1 MTISINTPAD
11 QISSLS
17 ALDKAA
23 IIYALAVKYCPED
36 FQGFLSEATL
46 AKKAGGLNKCKNIC
60 LVDIL
65 RHVSM
70 SDEDRNILR
79 DCI

>member
-1 MTISINTPAD
+1 MTISINISAD

-23 IIYALAVKYCPED
+23 IIYALAVKYCPENL
-36 FQGFLSEATL
+36 QGFLSKATL

-65 RHVSM
+65 AHVNM
-70 SDEDRNILR
+70 SHEDQNILG

>member
-1 MTISINTPAD
+1 MTISINIPTN

-23 IIYALAVKYCPED
+23 IIYALAVKYCPENL
-36 FQGFLSEATL
+36 QGFLSKATL
-46 AKKAGGLNKCKNIC
+46 AKKAGGFNKCKNIC

-65 RHVSM
+65 AHVNLIN
-70 SDEDRNILR
+70 EDLNILE
-79 DCI
+79 DCK

>member
-11 QISSLS
+11 QISFLS

-23 IIYALAVKYCPED
+23 IIYALAVKYCPENLK
-36 FQGFLSEATL
+36 GFLSEATL
-46 AKKAGGLNKCKNIC
+46 AKKAGGFNKCTNIC

-65 RHVSM
+65 AYVNM
-70 SDEDRNILR
+70 SDEHRNILGE
-79 DCI
+79 CI